1 MTRHRS
7 FKDVKKTLKI
17 SIRHMQTAT
26 AEMPIADF
34 GSKCGGQRR
43 HLRSAQ
49 NDNLRKRLILRH

>member
-1 MTRHRS
+1 MTRRRS
-7 FKDVKKTLKI
+7 FQDAKKPHKI

-49 NDNLRKRLILRH
+49 NDNQRKRLILRH